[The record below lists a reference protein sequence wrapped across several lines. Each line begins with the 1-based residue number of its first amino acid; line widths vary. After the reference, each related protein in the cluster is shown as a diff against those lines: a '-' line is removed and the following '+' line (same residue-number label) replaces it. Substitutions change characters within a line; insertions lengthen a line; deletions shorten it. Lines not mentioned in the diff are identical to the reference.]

1 MSEYKD
7 KLIELKEDL
16 RELMLKAP
24 ELAKFGEFVKIAEST
39 NVLDEKTKELIT
51 VGIAVALRCEPCI
64 MWHIDA
70 ALNAGATSEEILETI
85 KVAVAMGG
93 GPALM
98 YGIKAYEILKEY
110 SKR

>member
-39 NVLDEKTKELIT
+39 NVLFF
-51 VGIAVALRCEPCI
+51 
-64 MWHIDA
+64 
-70 ALNAGATSEEILETI
+70 
-85 KVAVAMGG
+85 
-93 GPALM
+93 
-98 YGIKAYEILKEY
+98 
-110 SKR
+110 